1 MIAQL
6 RGTVADK
13 TEGRVVLDVN
23 GVGYEV
29 FVGLAA
35 SLRLPDPGGDALL
48 HVRTVV
54 REDSITLY
62 GFDHVRERDLFDLLN
77 AVNGIGPRTALA
89 ALASLDY
96 EQLVRAIRDQDLR
109 ALTKIPGM
117 GKKTAERVVLE
128 LRQKVE
134 KLAVAQF
141 VDMSVGGWP
150 PVARDALSALENL
163 GYSSV
168 EAQRTLDAALKAL
181 PADAGFE
188 AILAQSLKN
197 LGRV

>member
-6 RGTVADK
+6 RGTVTDK
-13 TEGRVVLDVN
+13 AEGRVVLDVN

-29 FVGLAA
+29 FVGLPA
-35 SLRLPDPGGDALL
+35 SLRLPEPGGDALL
-48 HVRTVV
+48 HVRTIV

-62 GFDHVRERDLFDLLN
+62 GFDHARERDLFDLLN

-89 ALASLDY
+89 ALSSLDY

-109 ALTKIPGM
+109 ALTKVPGM

-128 LRQKVE
+128 LREKVE
-134 KLAVAQF
+134 KLALAQF
-141 VDMSVGGWP
+141 VDMSVGGLP

-163 GYSSV
+163 GYSAV
-168 EAQRTLDAALKAL
+168 EAQRALDAALKAL
-181 PADAGFE
+181 PVDAEFE